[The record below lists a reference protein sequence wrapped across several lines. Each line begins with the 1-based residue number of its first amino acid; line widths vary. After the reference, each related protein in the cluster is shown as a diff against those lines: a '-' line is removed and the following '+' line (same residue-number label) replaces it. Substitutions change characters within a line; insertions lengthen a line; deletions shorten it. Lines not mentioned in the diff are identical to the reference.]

1 MYVHTP
7 TILCNWITKGRGE
20 AENRL
25 RACERFTREM
35 RRNKCR
41 EKRVEKR
48 LTKGGKKR
56 AQVKEEGVR
65 TAWKD
70 V

>member
-1 MYVHTP
+1 
-7 TILCNWITKGRGE
+7 
-20 AENRL
+20 
-25 RACERFTREM
+25 M

-65 TAWKD
+65 TAWNDVQRKEEESKD
-70 V
+70 IVNCVRKIGSVRE

>member
-1 MYVHTP
+1 
-7 TILCNWITKGRGE
+7 
-20 AENRL
+20 
-25 RACERFTREM
+25 M

-56 AQVKEEGVR
+56 AQAKEEGVR
-65 TAWKD
+65 TAWNDVQRKEEESKD
-70 V
+70 IVFCVRKIGSVRE